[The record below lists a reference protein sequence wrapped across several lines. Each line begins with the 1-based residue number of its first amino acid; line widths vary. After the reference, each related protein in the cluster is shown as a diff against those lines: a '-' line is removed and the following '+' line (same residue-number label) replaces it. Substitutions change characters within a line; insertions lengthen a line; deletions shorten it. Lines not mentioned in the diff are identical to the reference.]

1 MSTDGPSKGL
11 SRVLFIRT
19 TPELLEAL
27 DRITTKERAEN
38 PGRVISRADVAR
50 GILHKAIKGSDQ

>member
-1 MSTDGPSKGL
+1 MTTEKPSKGL
-11 SRVLFIRT
+11 SRVLFIRA

-27 DRITTKERAEN
+27 DRITAKERAEN

-50 GILHKAIKGSDQ
+50 GILHNAIEGSDQ